1 MFLVGMARFELTT
14 PTSRTWCSTR
24 LSYTPTKAR
33 ILLTFIIQV
42 NEGQSRYAPGGYPD
56 SRSDVAAGQCDSPA
70 VLTIA
75 LPRRAG
81 RVLKFTLH
89 KMFE

>member
-33 ILLTFIIQV
+33 ILLTLSIQV
-42 NEGQSRYAPGGYPD
+42 NASQSRNAPGGILTAGLMWLPVNVIHQRYSQLRYPE
-56 SRSDVAAGQCDSPA
+56 GLGEC
-70 VLTIA
+70 
-75 LPRRAG
+75 
-81 RVLKFTLH
+81 
-89 KMFE
+89 